1 MPRQLSHLWIV
12 VKGYT
17 STCFRTALRD
27 RLFLQRF
34 QLRMATNAVVAGG

>member
-1 MPRQLSHLWIV
+1 MPAKLSHLWIV

-27 RLFLQRF
+27 CQFFQRS
-34 QLRMATNAVVAGG
+34 LLKMATNAVVTGG